1 MTLLVVEKQMSTLE
15 KKTNTHLG
23 YWADSSKQ
31 EIFFFTFKA

>member
-15 KKTNTHLG
+15 KKHTHLG

-31 EIFFFTFKA
+31 EIFFFNF